1 MTALLDLPQVRERVH
16 RLRVADYERLGEL
29 GMISEDVELLRGI
42 IVEKMSKSP
51 LHEFVSERLL
61 DLLRELVPDD
71 FRVRQERPLSLED
84 SVPEPD
90 ISVVRGKPSD
100 WVKAHPTS
108 AALVVEIAIASVPL
122 DRNKAE
128 IYAQGA
134 IPEYWLVRAEERQ
147 IDVYRKAV
155 EGSYEIKLTL
165 GAADA
170 LVCVSIP
177 QVQFKVG
184 EIFPAG

>member
-1 MTALLDLPQVRERVH
+1 MTALLDLPEVRDRVH
-16 RLRVADYERLGEL
+16 RVSVSDYRRLGEL

-42 IVEKMSKSP
+42 IVKKMSKSP

-61 DLLRELVPDD
+61 DILRELVPDGL
-71 FRVRQERPLSLED
+71 RVRQERPLSLED

-90 ISVVRGKPSD
+90 LSVVPGKPSD
-100 WVKAHPTS
+100 WLSAHPSS
-108 AALVVEIAIASVPL
+108 AVLVVEIAIATVPL

-128 IYAQGA
+128 IYAQAG

-147 IDVYRKAV
+147 IDIYRKPA

-165 GAADA
+165 GVTD
-170 LVCVSIP
+170 LMSYVSIP
-177 QVQFKVG
+177 GIQFRVG
-184 EIFPAG
+184 EVFPVR